1 MWFSTAEKVC
11 SSSYDER
18 CWAASA
24 LTGRVPSAARR
35 SGTARAVERMVDSSV
50 KRGEA
55 LARVGDE
62 LGVASGRQR
71 NRARQGLPGGVA
83 PLERDLGQA
92 QNVRETRVAGIDRA
106 TLGERRLRF
115 A

>member
-24 LTGRVPSAARR
+24 VTKRAPSAVRR

-55 LARVGDE
+55 R
-62 LGVASGRQR
+62 GRQCNGAGQR
-71 NRARQGLPGGVA
+71 LPGNVA
-83 PLERDLGQA
+83 PVERELGQA
-92 QNVRETRVAGIDRA
+92 ENVRETRVAGIDRA
-106 TLGERRLRF
+106 ALGERRL
-115 A
+115 